1 MYNSSL
7 EKQQTMN
14 KTIETA
20 LPSLVPVLE
29 RRIKA
34 YHEMFSLPL
43 IAEFWEEVLHRSF
56 EEIGLQTTWK
66 PDRSHGIGEDMRLV
80 GIENSRISC
89 KSGQISRNRKLGK
102 ECVKFN
108 GSRSTKFET
117 LEDKLTYF
125 SESHDDCYFLLAKE
139 KVFDKK
145 YKLIVFSSSVCD
157 VSTLDWLETASGKEW
172 RGEGEFVASI
182 GKSMSAQLWT
192 TLPLEKVRFI
202 QEIDCNTPKEE
213 SQKEEPLDLI

>member
-14 KTIETA
+14 KTIETV
-20 LPSLVPVLE
+20 LPTLIPVLE

-56 EEIGLQTTWK
+56 EEIGLKTTWK
-66 PDRSHGIGEDMRLV
+66 PDRSHGVGEDMRLI

-89 KSGQISRNRKLGK
+89 KSGQISHNRKLGK

-108 GSRSTKFET
+108 GSRSTKFDSLQE
-117 LEDKLTYF
+117 KLAYF
-125 SESHDDCYFLLAKE
+125 SESHDDCYFLLAKN
-139 KVFDKK
+139 KPFNKK
-145 YKLIVFSSSVCD
+145 YRLVIFNSSVCN
-157 VSTLDWLETASGKEW
+157 VSQLDWMETASGKEW
-172 RGEGEFVASI
+172 RGEGKFVASI
-182 GKSMSAQLWT
+182 GKAMSAQLWT
-192 TLPLEKVRFI
+192 TLPIENVDFM
-202 QEIDCNTPKEE
+202 QEIDCGPP
-213 SQKEEPLDLI
+213 KEEPLDLI